1 MVNSA
6 PVSEPRPPASEATP
20 VPRAG
25 PETAP
30 PGGSPPVGP
39 PAQSLGMIARTAL
52 ELYRRRAFPLLLVA
66 TAFLVPSAV
75 LGVLQQRADEERDV
89 PASEAAPP
97 APAPASGAASPTVPA
112 GPPGPGAAAQ
122 APAAEAPTGPAPAS
136 LGPAPASP
144 GPAPSPPGPA
154 PAATPAPGSVEPAG
168 SGLPSARELAVRGV
182 WTLIGGLFTT
192 MLAAA
197 VAREG
202 ALAVTGR
209 EPQPG
214 RSVGY
219 GLAHVLGLA
228 LLGLLAA
235 AWTLLFLLVA
245 FPLFFVL
252 SVLQR
257 SVPGLGTALSLAAA
271 VPLAL
276 VFVALVSLSIPVY
289 VVEGRRGLA
298 AVLRVWELSRGELR
312 HVAAAVLL
320 ILLVGLVASG
330 AAMGLALATGASLL
344 AVLLTGIVAA
354 PLEGLLAFVLYLDL
368 RTRRGRFGVASLQA
382 ELARNAP

>member
-6 PVSEPRPPASEATP
+6 LVSEPRPPAPEPTP
-20 VPRAG
+20 GPRAG

-30 PGGSPPVGP
+30 PGGSPPSGP
-39 PAQSLGMIARTAL
+39 PAQSLGMMVRTAL
-52 ELYRRRAFPLLLVA
+52 ELYRRRAFPMLLVA

-75 LGVLQQRADEERDV
+75 LGVLQQRAEEERDL
-89 PASEAAPP
+89 PASEATPP
-97 APAPASGAASPTVPA
+97 EPAPASGAASSTAPA
-112 GPPGPGAAAQ
+112 GPPGPGATLT
-122 APAAEAPTGPAPAS
+122 APAAAAPTGPAPAS
-136 LGPAPASP
+136 LGPS
-144 GPAPSPPGPA
+144 PSPPGPA
-154 PAATPAPGSVEPAG
+154 PAATPSPGSGESAG
-168 SGLPSARELAVRGV
+168 SGLPSARELAVRGI
-182 WTLIGGLFTT
+182 WTLIGGIFTT

-271 VPLAL
+271 IPLAL

-344 AVLLTGIVAA
+344 PVLLTGIVAA

-382 ELARNAP
+382 DLARNAP

>member
-1 MVNSA
+1 
-6 PVSEPRPPASEATP
+6 
-20 VPRAG
+20 
-25 PETAP
+25 
-30 PGGSPPVGP
+30 
-39 PAQSLGMIARTAL
+39 MIARTAL

-97 APAPASGAASPTVPA
+97 APASASGAASPTVPA
-112 GPPGPGAAAQ
+112 GPPGPGAAAK
-122 APAAEAPTGPAPAS
+122 APAAAAPTGPAPAS
-136 LGPAPASP
+136 LGPAPSP
-144 GPAPSPPGPA
+144 PA
-154 PAATPAPGSVEPAG
+154 PAATPTPAPGSVEPAG
-168 SGLPSARELAVRGV
+168 YGLPSARELAVRGV

-252 SVLQR
+252 SILQR

-320 ILLVGLVASG
+320 ILLVGLLASG

-344 AVLLTGIVAA
+344 PVLLTGILAA